1 VVRDAAGILRQLPDL
16 ASHLKADVT
25 IQDLERESRVQ
36 SDSAAAESM
45 QKAKELLFAGFR
57 KRRSA

>member
-1 VVRDAAGILRQLPDL
+1 MPDL
-16 ASHLKADVT
+16 AGHFKADVT

-45 QKAKELLFAGFR
+45 QRAKEFLFAGFC
-57 KRRSA
+57 KRRSV